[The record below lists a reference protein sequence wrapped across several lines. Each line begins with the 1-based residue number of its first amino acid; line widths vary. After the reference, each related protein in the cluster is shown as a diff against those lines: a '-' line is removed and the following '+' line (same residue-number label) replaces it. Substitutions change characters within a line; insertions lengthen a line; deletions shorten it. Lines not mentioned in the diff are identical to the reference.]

1 MLEHKDTS
9 ELLDGPVKAVE
20 KVKKE
25 KEKQKNEKDKK
36 DATVTCGRGQQPK
49 QMMWL
54 DSFCPNQKDSL
65 AYEHAG
71 NAVNAKIVRE
81 IADNLFRYIK
91 K

>member
-1 MLEHKDTS
+1 MKSTTALQNLGVGHDMLEHKDTS

-49 QMMWL
+49 
-54 DSFCPNQKDSL
+54 
-65 AYEHAG
+65 
-71 NAVNAKIVRE
+71 
-81 IADNLFRYIK
+81 
-91 K
+91 

>member
-49 QMMWL
+49 
-54 DSFCPNQKDSL
+54 
-65 AYEHAG
+65 
-71 NAVNAKIVRE
+71 
-81 IADNLFRYIK
+81 
-91 K
+91 